1 MITLLHGTS
10 AIKIIAL
17 LALNYHVSKFPTLPL
32 IRKLWPWL
40 IISGNM
46 MILFFNE
53 KWEGYKFE
61 SLHADLGVLVS
72 ESYKNLERGADV
84 DHVGHL

>member
-1 MITLLHGTS
+1 
-10 AIKIIAL
+10 
-17 LALNYHVSKFPTLPL
+17 
-32 IRKLWPWL
+32 
-40 IISGNM
+40 

-84 DHVGHL
+84 DYVGHL

>member
-10 AIKIIAL
+10 AIKIIVL
-17 LALNYHVSKFPTLPL
+17 LALNYHVSKFPTSPL

-53 KWEGYKFE
+53 RWEGYKFE

-72 ESYKNLERGADV
+72 ESYKNLERG
-84 DHVGHL
+84 LTLIM